1 MIIDHTHPMILLNDE
16 IIRNYN
22 EICQLEMD
30 IKENN
35 LKLKEMFE
43 RTLLYKELK
52 GIYSIV
58 TLANIDEDETT
69 VEVQTVELD
78 VKFFDYDTQRISDK
92 LKFIKWQKALKWR
105 KNEIISII

>member
-1 MIIDHTHPMILLNDE
+1 MNKIDYMHPMVLLNDE

-22 EICQLEMD
+22 EKCQLERD

-35 LKLKEMFE
+35 LKLKELFE

-52 GIYSIV
+52 EIYSVV

-69 VEVQTVELD
+69 VEVQTKELD
-78 VKFFDYDTQRISDK
+78 VKFFDYCTQEIADK
-92 LKFIKWQKALKWR
+92 LEFIK
-105 KNEIISII
+105 

>member
-1 MIIDHTHPMILLNDE
+1 MINKMTNKIDYKHPMVLLNDK
-16 IIRNYN
+16 IIRNFN
-22 EICQLEMD
+22 KKFQLERD

-52 GIYSIV
+52 EIYSVV

-69 VEVQTVELD
+69 IEVQTKELD
-78 VKFFDYDTQRISDK
+78 VKFFDYNTQEIADK
-92 LKFIKWQKALKWR
+92 FVFIK
-105 KNEIISII
+105 

>member
-1 MIIDHTHPMILLNDE
+1 MIIDHMHTMILLNDE

-69 VEVQTVELD
+69 VEVQTAELD

-92 LKFIKWQKALKWR
+92 LKFIK
-105 KNEIISII
+105 

>member
-1 MIIDHTHPMILLNDE
+1 MINKMTNKIDYKHPMVLLNDE
-16 IIRNYN
+16 IIRNFN
-22 EICQLEMD
+22 EKCQLERD

-52 GIYSIV
+52 EIYSVV

-69 VEVQTVELD
+69 IEVQTKELD
-78 VKFFDYDTQRISDK
+78 VKFFDYNTQEIADK
-92 LKFIKWQKALKWR
+92 FVFIK
-105 KNEIISII
+105 

>member
-1 MIIDHTHPMILLNDE
+1 MINENTNKIDHMHPMILLNDE

-22 EICQLEMD
+22 EMCQLERD

-52 GIYSIV
+52 EIYSVV

-69 VEVQTVELD
+69 VEVVTTDLD
-78 VKFFDYDTQRISDK
+78 LKFFDYNTQEIANK
-92 LKFIKWQKALKWR
+92 LEFIK
-105 KNEIISII
+105 

>member
-1 MIIDHTHPMILLNDE
+1 MITYKIDHMHPMVLLNDE

-22 EICQLEMD
+22 EKCQLERD

-35 LKLKEMFE
+35 LKLKELFE

-52 GIYSIV
+52 EIYSVV

-69 VEVQTVELD
+69 VEVVTSELD
-78 VKFFDYDTQRISDK
+78 IKFFDYNTQEISDK
-92 LKFIKWQKALKWR
+92 LQFIK
-105 KNEIISII
+105 

>member
-1 MIIDHTHPMILLNDE
+1 MTNENTNKIDHMHSMILLNDE

-22 EICQLEMD
+22 EIRPLERD

-52 GIYSIV
+52 EIYSVV

-92 LKFIKWQKALKWR
+92 LKFIK
-105 KNEIISII
+105 

>member
-92 LKFIKWQKALKWR
+92 LKFIK
-105 KNEIISII
+105 

>member
-1 MIIDHTHPMILLNDE
+1 MINKIANKIDHMHPLVILNDE

-22 EICQLEMD
+22 EMSQLERD

-35 LKLKEMFE
+35 LKLKDMFE

-52 GIYSIV
+52 EIYSIV

-69 VEVQTVELD
+69 VEVQTKELD
-78 VKFFDYDTQRISDK
+78 VKFFDYDTQRIANK
-92 LKFIKWQKALKWR
+92 LKFIK
-105 KNEIISII
+105 

>member
-1 MIIDHTHPMILLNDE
+1 MTNENTNKIDHMRPMILLNDE

-22 EICQLEMD
+22 EMCQLERD

-52 GIYSIV
+52 EIYSVV

-92 LKFIKWQKALKWR
+92 LQFIK
-105 KNEIISII
+105 

>member
-1 MIIDHTHPMILLNDE
+1 MINEKTNKIDNIHQLVILNDE

-22 EICQLEMD
+22 EMRQLERD

-35 LKLKEMFE
+35 LKLKDMFE

-52 GIYSIV
+52 EIYSIV

-69 VEVQTVELD
+69 VEVQTKELD
-78 VKFFDYDTQRISDK
+78 VKFFDYDTQRIANK
-92 LKFIKWQKALKWR
+92 LKFIK
-105 KNEIISII
+105 